1 MTKSSNFSIG
11 DIINCKF
18 LLVERIGQGGMGAVY
33 RAHQLNLNRD
43 VAIKL
48 ISEDLLQDLDDSPDE
63 VGNTFGRFQREV
75 KTMAKVRHPNVL
87 QIYDHGSVSV
97 QCADYETPLE
107 YISMEYI
114 PGNTLRFTMSDYGFE
129 DEEDLLEQWLR
140 NYFLPVLDGVEAI
153 HHYGIVHRDI
163 KPENI
168 LMDGEIPKIADF
180 GLARAIQMRAV
191 SNSWDVKGTW
201 PYMAPEQ
208 FADFRKAGPE
218 ADIYALGKIL
228 YEAVS
233 GKMDP
238 KQVPFIQVGLAN
250 PQTSMLETLD
260 GVIRKATCSNKEGRY
275 KNVDELRRAVQAV
288 LEQKISQGKRSS
300 AQTPVLIQW
309 MWAGI
314 ITTLLALAGMTV
326 YHIWEA
332 MHTPAINQRFVVE
345 SPPSPDVLQN
355 HLSAEPTLLSADG
368 RTMLLIDAPQL
379 DQSFYSDP
387 ALITFHHFVDFLNET
402 PDELTVSE
410 GVVQKDGEV
419 WIYLGDGGA
428 PYEQI
433 IYQNERFRLR
443 DAEWAARPVVR
454 VTWFGA
460 QAYARFYNQ
469 KLPDFDQWQALVAHH
484 TEMRNLA
491 SIEKHASAD
500 PPEGEMEIVT
510 GTPSHA
516 TPHAAD
522 ALDADQVGKEWLA
535 DGVTEG
541 AYPIAVTPSPEETS
555 ASFMRRHPWEG
566 FPDVGF
572 RTIVETGRS

>member
-48 ISEDLLQDLDDSPDE
+48 ISEDLLQGLDESTDAVES
-63 VGNTFGRFQREV
+63 TFGRFQREV

-87 QIYDHGSVSV
+87 QIYDHGSVSM
-97 QCADYETPLE
+97 QCDDHETPLE

-140 NYFLPVLDGVEAI
+140 GYFMPVLDGVEAI
-153 HHYGIVHRDI
+153 HHHGIVHRDI

-180 GLARAIQMRAV
+180 GLARATQMRAV

-238 KQVPFIQVGLAN
+238 RQVPFIQVGLAD
-250 PQTSMLETLD
+250 PQTAMLKTLD
-260 GVIRKATCSNKEGRY
+260 GVIRKATCSNKEERY

-288 LEQKISQGKRSS
+288 LEQKISQNKPIIG
-300 AQTPVLIQW
+300 QTPVLFRW

-314 ITTLLALAGMTV
+314 ITTLLALAGMTA

-332 MHTPAINQRFVVE
+332 MHAPAINQRLVVE
-345 SPPSPDVLQN
+345 SPPSPEAPQN

-379 DQSFYSDP
+379 DGSFYSDP
-387 ALITFHHFVDFLNET
+387 ALVTFHHFVDFLNET

-443 DAEWAARPVVR
+443 NAEWAARPVVR

-484 TEMRNLA
+484 AETA
-491 SIEKHASAD
+491 SIENHASANLQQGAM
-500 PPEGEMEIVT
+500 EGT
-510 GTPSHA
+510 GHA
-516 TPHAAD
+516 MSNAWD
-522 ALDADQVGKEWLA
+522 AFDADQVGKEWLA

-541 AYPIAVTPSPEETS
+541 AYPIVVAPSPAEETS
-555 ASFMRRHPWEG
+555 ASLLRRHPWEG